1 MKCPP
6 SPLEENNKQLVIK
19 MTQEYYELG
28 FRSLSLKKR
37 YSSLDDILND
47 FMIPVLSISKYY
59 YRASGY
65 FSSSVLPA
73 IAKGLIHFIKNG
85 EKMYLI
91 TGLIL
96 SEDDIEA
103 IIKGKSTPAEI
114 IEERLQEEL
123 NNLDWNDLI
132 VKRRLE
138 VLAWLV
144 AKEKLEI
151 KIAVPNLENEK
162 DNRETSLFHSKFA
175 IFEDFNGDRLHIEG
189 SINET
194 EYGWTRNTESFSAHR
209 SWVKEEKEFVD
220 SALEEF
226 QILWNNKSEK
236 IKTYE
241 IPEAVKKRLVKI
253 APWEIK
259 YENEIEITLEEPEEI
274 KLWRHQEKAIENWY
288 NNDRKG
294 IFSMATGSGKT
305 LTALYATKRLEE
317 DAFIIL
323 LVPTHEIMKQWVSG
337 IKRIFREDVP
347 IFRCSSNYSW
357 KDTLVDYIW
366 ANRKKAGKKFII
378 STISSA
384 KSDIFIKDIN
394 DNIGNNFVLI
404 VDEVHRLG
412 AKESRKIMRALD
424 PSLGRLG
431 LSATPSRIWDDIGTS
446 MIMNYFGG
454 IIYEYSIKDA
464 IKDGI
469 IVPYE
474 YHVEFVYLT
483 PDELEEYKK
492 ISYHIMKEYYT
503 LISKYGLP
511 KDISLY
517 QLFSRL
523 SDERDINKINNL
535 LIKRAR
541 IIKKSINK
549 IDKVIEI
556 IDKHKDK
563 LGQCLIYCDD
573 KEQLESVSQKLDQ
586 NNYNYV
592 KYIGVHTKNKK
603 DKHLQLFKDGIVQFI
618 VSIKCLDE
626 GVDIPAAD
634 SAILV
639 SSSRNPREFVQRRGR
654 VLRLAHNKEK
664 AVIYDLLVVP
674 YNPKYLWIL
683 NKADMEIFLREIE
696 RSLVFLDSAT
706 DSEDTL
712 LKITNLY
719 SSIMKIYRGGE
730 EDYEE

>member
-1 MKCPP
+1 
-6 SPLEENNKQLVIK
+6 
-19 MTQEYYELG
+19 
-28 FRSLSLKKR
+28 
-37 YSSLDDILND
+37 
-47 FMIPVLSISKYY
+47 
-59 YRASGY
+59 
-65 FSSSVLPA
+65 
-73 IAKGLIHFIKNG
+73 
-85 EKMYLI
+85 
-91 TGLIL
+91 
-96 SEDDIEA
+96 
-103 IIKGKSTPAEI
+103 
-114 IEERLQEEL
+114 
-123 NNLDWNDLI
+123 
-132 VKRRLE
+132 
-138 VLAWLV
+138 
-144 AKEKLEI
+144 
-151 KIAVPNLENEK
+151 
-162 DNRETSLFHSKFA
+162 
-175 IFEDFNGDRLHIEG
+175 
-189 SINET
+189 
-194 EYGWTRNTESFSAHR
+194 
-209 SWVKEEKEFVD
+209 
-220 SALEEF
+220 
-226 QILWNNKSEK
+226 
-236 IKTYE
+236 
-241 IPEAVKKRLVKI
+241 
-253 APWEIK
+253 
-259 YENEIEITLEEPEEI
+259 
-274 KLWRHQEKAIENWY
+274 
-288 NNDRKG
+288 
-294 IFSMATGSGKT
+294 T

-323 LVPTHEIMKQWVSG
+323 LVPTHEIMKQWISG
-337 IKRIFREDVP
+337 IKRIFGEDVP
-347 IFRCSSNYSW
+347 IFRCSSDYSW
-357 KDTLVDYIW
+357 NDTLVYYIW

-384 KSDIFIKDIN
+384 KSDIFIKCIN
-394 DNIGNNFVLI
+394 DNLGKNFVLI

-412 AKESRKIMRALD
+412 AKESSKIMRTLD

-446 MIMNYFGG
+446 MIMDYFRG

-464 IKDGI
+464 IEDGI

-483 PDELEEYKK
+483 PEELEEYKK
-492 ISYHIMKEYYT
+492 ISSQIMKEYYT

-517 QLFSRL
+517 QLFSIL

-535 LIKRAR
+535 LIRRAR
-541 IIKKSINK
+541 IIKKSISK

-556 IDKHKDK
+556 INKHKDK
-563 LGQCLIYCDD
+563 LGQCLIYCED

-592 KYIGVHTKNKK
+592 KYIGIHTKNKK

-683 NKADMEIFLREIE
+683 NKADIEIFLKEIE
-696 RSLVFLDSAT
+696 RSLVFLDSAI

-719 SSIMKIYRGGE
+719 SNIMKIYRGGE
-730 EDYEE
+730 ENYEG